1 MRAISRHSESQYT
14 CSYGPLVK
22 VKTYGTSLST
32 FHCSTISQMQGKQHD
47 TVSLMQGKQHDTISS
62 FDVAGNQATQ
72 AGVVDF
78 TFNYI
83 QYIIRVPIPGIML
96 QRNTN

>member
-1 MRAISRHSESQYT
+1 MQFYVIVRVNIRAVTVHLSRSKRME
-14 CSYGPLVK
+14 LVFQPFIAAQ
-22 VKTYGTSLST
+22 SLRCRENST
-32 FHCSTISQMQGKQHD
+32 D
-47 TVSLMQGKQHDTISS
+47 TVSQMQGKQHDTISS